1 MPPVR
6 FNCRFCTTAFQ
17 CGTSRVCA
25 QGSTAPRRPPR
36 KRTAKEPTSS
46 PTSAPPL
53 RIRSTPLPESQA
65 DAAGHTLQPEETPWL
80 DFRLSKTVVPVH
92 YDLLLHPDLKTDTF
106 SGTVTIAVNVTKLT
120 KHFVVHAYRLTIL
133 EVQVDDVQQNHA
145 VPVEKQFA
153 YNPHEYLVVSTEE
166 RVKPGSYKLRFKF
179 GGTLN
184 GSIIGFYKSRYK
196 NAKNVTRYLAT
207 SNSSPPTP
215 GGPSPVSTSLPS
227 SYLLSVTGARGRLC
241 GSLQHARTGDRTLFP
256 RRFRTPCD
264 QV

>member
-1 MPPVR
+1 M
-6 FNCRFCTTAFQ
+6 
-17 CGTSRVCA
+17 
-25 QGSTAPRRPPR
+25 
-36 KRTAKEPTSS
+36 AKLLVSQPSWVFAAVVFALLLFSVGLLVFVLKGQLHHEGHHEKGLQKEATSS

-53 RIRSTPLPESQA
+53 RIRSTPLPESQS

-92 YDLLLHPDLKTDTF
+92 YDLLLNPDLKTDTF

-120 KHFVVHAYRLTIL
+120 KYFVVHAYRLTIL
-133 EVQVDDVQQNHA
+133 EAQVDDVQQNHA

-166 RVKPGSYKLRFKF
+166 RVKPGPYKLRFKF

-196 NAKNVTRYLAT
+196 NAKNVTR
-207 SNSSPPTP
+207 
-215 GGPSPVSTSLPS
+215 
-227 SYLLSVTGARGRLC
+227 
-241 GSLQHARTGDRTLFP
+241 
-256 RRFRTPCD
+256 
-264 QV
+264 